1 MSFCK
6 TKENMS
12 FKSMHSVKTVV
23 FSARKIQQMYP
34 IKPAERED
42 SRVKARKEVSDIHLF
57 SAATHIA
64 V

>member
-12 FKSMHSVKTVV
+12 FKSTHSVKTVL
-23 FSARKIQQMYP
+23 FYARKIQQMYP

-42 SRVKARKEVSDIHLF
+42 STVKARKEGF
-57 SAATHIA
+57 
-64 V
+64 